1 MAKNI
6 ESHQLHFLTIFEA
19 FVNFKYFF
27 SLLSVDITKL
37 QHMTT
42 PGKKNMYEK
51 KANKRKTMTETNYLI
66 GYLVVC

>member
-37 QHMTT
+37 QHMTK
-42 PGKKNMYEK
+42 PGKKNMHEM
-51 KANKRKTMTETNYLI
+51 KANKRKTMTETNYQ
-66 GYLVVC
+66 V

>member
-37 QHMTT
+37 QHMTK
-42 PGKKNMYEK
+42 PERKKNMHEMK
-51 KANKRKTMTETNYLI
+51 TNKRKTLRETNYP
-66 GYLVVC
+66 V

>member
-37 QHMTT
+37 QRMTK
-42 PGKKNMYEK
+42 PGKKNMHEM
-51 KANKRKTMTETNYLI
+51 KANKRKTMTETNYQ
-66 GYLVVC
+66 V